1 MEKVLGVLV
10 DNRLTM
16 SQQCAIVAKK
26 VNNILG
32 FIEKRMTSRLKE
44 VLLSFY
50 SALVKPHLEYCVPF
64 WAPQFRKD
72 FPK

>member
-16 SQQCAIVAKK
+16 SQQCALVAKK

-32 FIEKRMTSRLKE
+32 FIEKSMTSRLKE
-44 VLLSFY
+44 VLLPFY
-50 SALVKPHLEYCVPF
+50 SALVKPHLEYCVLF
-64 WAPQFRKD
+64 
-72 FPK
+72 

>member
-50 SALVKPHLEYCVPF
+50 SALVKPHLEYCVLF
-64 WAPQFRKD
+64 
-72 FPK
+72 